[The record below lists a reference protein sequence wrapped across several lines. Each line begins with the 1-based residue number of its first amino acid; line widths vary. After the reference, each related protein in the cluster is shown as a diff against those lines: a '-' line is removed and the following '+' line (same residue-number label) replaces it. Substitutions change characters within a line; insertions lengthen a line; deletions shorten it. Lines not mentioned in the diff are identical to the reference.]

1 MRHLVISRI
10 FAAVVV
16 FSVVSP
22 FSVLAIGDGKKYFKQ
37 GLKYEVEEEWD
48 KAAEAFALAVNE
60 NPKNSEYK
68 LHLQR
73 ALFNAS
79 QMYMR
84 KGREAAEQKDYQA
97 GYMAFRKA
105 YAFDPANQL
114 AKSEMA
120 RMLRLQEESEKKSG
134 SPKSVSGIVPAV
146 GGAVRPEDLKLPQK
160 LEQLKNLP
168 FPGGVN
174 LTFIIKQLADDLDL
188 NVLFDSESRLETRT
202 IRIELKNVTAARA
215 LDYIFLQENLFFQR
229 VGPRTI
235 LVASNTRRT
244 NFQQLV
250 LRTFYLANA
259 NPKDVKTVIQT
270 AIPAQP
276 GRTQTIVVEDAA
288 TNSLTIRDTA
298 ENIALFEK
306 LISSLD
312 KDRAE
317 VVMDVAIYEVSKSDL
332 LRLGNQIGSEAELNT
347 LGGTTR
353 GVVGLGGNELFGRIG
368 RAAADVIP
376 SAFGAGIVLPSSNL
390 VLFQDRQ
397 NTKLLASTQIH
408 AFNNEDST
416 ARIGQRVP
424 VRTAQFVTAANTS
437 NNGVVSD
444 VINYEQVG
452 LTLKFKPIVFPN
464 QDVQVAM
471 EIESKDVISGGTAS
485 NPVFS
490 ERKIVGTAR
499 IQNNRTLLLA
509 SVAQDVE
516 SKGKSGLPLLGLVP
530 ILGRLFTA
538 PSRDNRQVDVVIA
551 ITPRVIRAPAIVP
564 EDLIERPS
572 GSLATPTSGSVE
584 SMLIEEERQE
594 FIAQMRRI
602 PKDQEIQLPDQS
614 ADSAVYQRGTS
625 TSAVDISSAKKTGS
639 QPGPELSPID
649 AAPNALEL
657 KTVAMNAP
665 AQANASRKTL
675 LPEDNNSTIDGNS
688 SVGVAEL
695 LLPAYLRE
703 LSVGERLVVP
713 IMVKTSTPFRSAVIG
728 IRFDSAKIAVRK
740 VSYGDVFGPSAA
752 NTPATPFLNQD
763 GKTFISLSPGAGITG
778 SGFGI
783 IAYLEIEALRNGRP
797 EIAFEKD
804 VLNILSADGKT
815 LQLRF

>member
-1 MRHLVISRI
+1 M
-10 FAAVVV
+10 
-16 FSVVSP
+16 
-22 FSVLAIGDGKKYFKQ
+22 
-37 GLKYEVEEEWD
+37 
-48 KAAEAFALAVNE
+48 
-60 NPKNSEYK
+60 
-68 LHLQR
+68 
-73 ALFNAS
+73 
-79 QMYMR
+79 
-84 KGREAAEQKDYQA
+84 
-97 GYMAFRKA
+97 
-105 YAFDPANQL
+105 
-114 AKSEMA
+114 
-120 RMLRLQEESEKKSG
+120 
-134 SPKSVSGIVPAV
+134 
-146 GGAVRPEDLKLPQK
+146 
-160 LEQLKNLP
+160 
-168 FPGGVN
+168 
-174 LTFIIKQLADDLDL
+174 
-188 NVLFDSESRLETRT
+188 
-202 IRIELKNVTAARA
+202 
-215 LDYIFLQENLFFQR
+215 
-229 VGPRTI
+229 
-235 LVASNTRRT
+235 
-244 NFQQLV
+244 
-250 LRTFYLANA
+250 
-259 NPKDVKTVIQT
+259 
-270 AIPAQP
+270 
-276 GRTQTIVVEDAA
+276 
-288 TNSLTIRDTA
+288 
-298 ENIALFEK
+298 
-306 LISSLD
+306 
-312 KDRAE
+312 
-317 VVMDVAIYEVSKSDL
+317 
-332 LRLGNQIGSEAELNT
+332 
-347 LGGTTR
+347 
-353 GVVGLGGNELFGRIG
+353 
-368 RAAADVIP
+368 
-376 SAFGAGIVLPSSNL
+376 
-390 VLFQDRQ
+390 
-397 NTKLLASTQIH
+397 
-408 AFNNEDST
+408 
-416 ARIGQRVP
+416 
-424 VRTAQFVTAANTS
+424 
-437 NNGVVSD
+437 
-444 VINYEQVG
+444 
-452 LTLKFKPIVFPN
+452 
-464 QDVQVAM
+464 
-471 EIESKDVISGGTAS
+471 
-485 NPVFS
+485 
-490 ERKIVGTAR
+490 
-499 IQNNRTLLLA
+499 
-509 SVAQDVE
+509 
-516 SKGKSGLPLLGLVP
+516 
-530 ILGRLFTA
+530 
-538 PSRDNRQVDVVIA
+538 
-551 ITPRVIRAPAIVP
+551 IRAPAIVP